1 MHQPISMFDALMDI
15 SLHSIVQLPPATRS
29 IDQSNKD
36 NGGQHLVLYTFFK
49 SNCIYGG
56 HNDDLV

>member
-1 MHQPISMFDALMDI
+1 MFDALMDI
-15 SLHSIVQLPPATRS
+15 SIHSIVQLPPATRS